1 MLDDWALV
9 QFNSVILVC
18 FGSWRPFAQVGSKHY
33 PDGSAFYV
41 QQKEAM
47 IMTSKSALIVPF
59 VVLMAWLFVTPKTA
73 AAQSTAPLEK
83 GKYNTVELL
92 RLMDKD
98 RNGKVSRAEFDSFM
112 NKEFDSLDEKRDGEL
127 DENELAQLHWN
138 YLSTQLLPLM
148 DKDKSGKVSR
158 SEFMS
163 FMNQEFDRLDT
174 NHDGLLDVDELAE
187 MHLKYSHA
195 TSR

>member
-1 MLDDWALV
+1 
-9 QFNSVILVC
+9 
-18 FGSWRPFAQVGSKHY
+18 
-33 PDGSAFYV
+33 
-41 QQKEAM
+41 
-47 IMTSKSALIVPF
+47 MTSKCALIVPF

-73 AAQSTAPLEK
+73 AAQSAVEK
-83 GKYNTVELL
+83 GEYNTVELL

-112 NKEFDSLDEKRDGEL
+112 NKEFDSLDVKRDGEL
-127 DENELAQLHWN
+127 DENELNQLHWN

-187 MHLKYSHA
+187 MHLKYPHV

>member
-1 MLDDWALV
+1 
-9 QFNSVILVC
+9 
-18 FGSWRPFAQVGSKHY
+18 
-33 PDGSAFYV
+33 
-41 QQKEAM
+41 
-47 IMTSKSALIVPF
+47 MTSKCALIVPV

-73 AAQSTAPLEK
+73 AAQSAAPLEK

-112 NKEFDSLDEKRDGEL
+112 NKEFDSLDVKRDGEL

-187 MHLKYSHA
+187 MHLKYPHV